1 MSRFPPLYDLTHVPG
16 GDVLVVAP
24 HPDDEILG
32 CGGAIALHVR
42 RGDRVHVAL
51 VTQGEGGGNPVR
63 RVEESRAAAALL
75 GRTEVCSLDVPDG
88 QVARD
93 QGLAGRL
100 AKVLA
105 RIKPRVVY
113 APSPFEQHPDHL
125 AALAATAQALQQAG
139 PKATLLLYEVNS
151 EGLASFLLDI
161 TPVAARK
168 REALAAFASQL
179 GLVDLVDKCDARA
192 RARTVNVDLPAVTHA
207 EGYLEL
213 PAARVADALAR
224 VDALR
229 GSLGLAL

>member
-1 MSRFPPLYDLTHVPG
+1 MSRFPPLYDITHVPG
-16 GDVLVVAP
+16 GAVLVVAP

-32 CGGAIALHVR
+32 CGGAIVLHVR

-51 VTQGEGGGNPVR
+51 ATQGEGGGDPLR

-75 GRTEVCSLDVPDG
+75 GRTEVCSLG
-88 QVARD
+88 ARD
-93 QGLAGRL
+93 GHVAQDKGLAERL
-100 AKVLA
+100 VQVLV
-105 RIKPRVVY
+105 RVRPHVVY

-125 AALAATAQALQQAG
+125 AALAATARALELARL
-139 PKATLLLYEVNS
+139 PAKLLLYEVNS

-161 TPVAARK
+161 TPVAAQK
-168 REALAAFASQL
+168 REALTAFASQL

-213 PAARVADALAR
+213 PAARVADALER

-229 GSLGLAL
+229 HALGLAL